1 MTLQILITIE
11 SINIPMDI
19 EEPDLY
25 SQTFYAKT
33 VLLGESSVGKTSI
46 RRSYMGYSFSTS
58 HQMTLGADF
67 SEKSLE
73 LNIIDDKGEVSR
85 KAHLTL
91 QIWDLAG
98 QQGFESIRKRFMHGA
113 TIIII
118 VYDRTSKL
126 TFEAMNGW
134 LEEVLTTNP
143 DQEMPLLIVGN
154 KSDLKKQI
162 IVSDQDVED
171 YIRDVKIS
179 YPKISKHVYA
189 INTSA
194 LSGENINL
202 LFEKVTTS
210 FLDLIGD
217 DDDWLNSAIIHG
229 SSGFSSGDT
238 ES

>member
-1 MTLQILITIE
+1 MLSQILITIE
-11 SINIPMDI
+11 SINIRMDI
-19 EEPDLY
+19 EESDLY
-25 SQTFYAKT
+25 AQTFYAKT

-73 LNIIDDKGEVSR
+73 LNILDETGGVKQQ
-85 KAHLTL
+85 AHLTL

-118 VYDRTSKL
+118 VYDRTSKS

-154 KSDLKKQI
+154 KSDLQKNI
-162 IVSDQDVED
+162 VVSDEDVET
-171 YIRDVKIS
+171 YIKEVKIT
-179 YPKISKHVYA
+179 YPNISKHVYA

-194 LSGENINL
+194 LSGENIN
-202 LFEKVTTS
+202 
-210 FLDLIGD
+210 
-217 DDDWLNSAIIHG
+217 
-229 SSGFSSGDT
+229 
-238 ES
+238 

>member
-1 MTLQILITIE
+1 MVSQILITFE
-11 SINIPMDI
+11 SIIVHMGI
-19 EEPDLY
+19 KEPDIN

-46 RRSYMGYSFSTS
+46 RRSYMGYSFTTS

-67 SEKSLE
+67 SEKSLQ
-73 LNIIDDKGEVSR
+73 LNILNDKGETMR

-118 VYDRTSKL
+118 VYDRTSKNS
-126 TFEAMNGW
+126 FEAMNGW
-134 LEEVLTTNP
+134 LEEVLITNP
-143 DQEMPLLIVGN
+143 DQEMPFLIVGN
-154 KSDLKKQI
+154 KSDLKQSI
-162 IVSDQDVED
+162 TVSDEDVEN
-171 YIRDVKIS
+171 YIKEVKIK
-179 YPKISKHVYA
+179 YPNISKHVYA

-202 LFEKVTTS
+202 LFEKVTIS
-210 FLDLIGD
+210 FLDLIAED
-217 DDDWLNSAIIHG
+217 EDWLKSAIIHG
-229 SSGFSSGDT
+229 SGKFNSG
-238 ES
+238 EN

>member
-1 MTLQILITIE
+1 
-11 SINIPMDI
+11 MDI

-73 LNIIDDKGEVSR
+73 LNIINDKGEISR

-118 VYDRTSKL
+118 VYDRTSSDS
-126 TFEAMNGW
+126 FQAMNGW
-134 LEEVLTTNP
+134 LGEVLSTNP

-154 KSDLKKQI
+154 KSDLKEKI
-162 IVSDQDVED
+162 IVSDQEVEN
-171 YIRDVKIS
+171 YIKEVKIN
-179 YPKISKHVYA
+179 YPKVSKHVYSV
-189 INTSA
+189 NTSA
-194 LSGENINL
+194 LSGENINI

-217 DDDWLNSAIIHG
+217 DDDWLNSVIVHG
-229 SSGFSSGDT
+229 SGTINSGDNS
-238 ES
+238 E

>member
-1 MTLQILITIE
+1 MLSQILITIE
-11 SINIPMDI
+11 SVNTRMGI

-73 LNIIDDKGEVSR
+73 LNILDDKGEVKR
-85 KAHLTL
+85 QAHLTL

-118 VYDRTSKL
+118 VYDRTSKN
-126 TFEAMNGW
+126 TFDSMNEW
-134 LEEVLTTNP
+134 LDEVITTNP

-154 KSDLKKQI
+154 KSDLKKNI
-162 IVSDQDVED
+162 VVSDQDVEN
-171 YIRDVKIS
+171 YIKEVKIK

-189 INTSA
+189 ITTSA

-210 FLDLIGD
+210 FLDLITE

-229 SSGFSSGDT
+229 SGTFNSG